1 MEMLKAHN
9 WMPWKRWMMAVLRDL
24 GLEKYIAKDEKTPGS
39 ANPQNPTMEELEA
52 TWKWAKGDAKA
63 STLPSLGYSIWNPW
77 NVRWNP
83 WNVRWNP
90 WNFQVDS
97 IPFSGGFHGMV
108 DGFHIFS
115 RWIPYH
121 FQGGVHMESM

>member
-1 MEMLKAHN
+1 
-9 WMPWKRWMMAVLRDL
+9 MMAVLRDL

-39 ANPQNPTMEELEA
+39 ANPQNPTTEELEA

-63 STLPSLGYSIWNPW
+63 STLPSLGYSI
-77 NVRWNP
+77 
-83 WNVRWNP
+83 WNP